1 MIYKV
6 LMDGRSIY
14 ESDGNVAILEPKLEQ
29 EVNTAGSFDFTVPRN
44 HAFYDDVTL
53 LTPEIEV
60 YESDE
65 LIFFGRPTE
74 IEMDIDLQLMIH
86 CEGALAY
93 FNDSVIAPFEFNE
106 IERTE
111 LLEYFVNQHNANVPE
126 NRRFQIGNVT
136 MPLKYVY
143 RKVEKYT
150 KTLDCL
156 NEYLL
161 DSEGGYLMVRKE
173 NGIRYIDW
181 FDSIPYRN
189 TQPVRFALNLMTLSQ
204 KVNADFVT
212 SVIPIGANELT
223 IASVNGGRVYLD
235 SDEYISQYGRITG
248 IAEFSDVE
256 NPETLMAL
264 GEYYLETQDYGRPSI
279 NVTAAELHYINDE
292 YTPFRIGEKV
302 QVSSTPHSLEA
313 VLPIVKLTINLDKAD
328 KEIEI
333 GTLDRRSLTELVNDG
348 SGTMVSGTTFLYDE
362 TPTAGS
368 NKAVTSAGIFAAL
381 GPLRFSVN
389 EDGTVTVREV
399 SSGEVEG

>member
-44 HAFYDDVTL
+44 HAFYEDITL
-53 LTPEIEV
+53 LTPELEV

-181 FDSIPYRN
+181 FDSI
-189 TQPVRFALNLMTLSQ
+189 Q
-204 KVNADFVT
+204 
-212 SVIPIGANELT
+212 IGRAH
-223 IASVNGGRVYLD
+223 V
-235 SDEYISQYGRITG
+235 
-248 IAEFSDVE
+248 
-256 NPETLMAL
+256 
-264 GEYYLETQDYGRPSI
+264 
-279 NVTAAELHYINDE
+279 
-292 YTPFRIGEKV
+292 
-302 QVSSTPHSLEA
+302 
-313 VLPIVKLTINLDKAD
+313 
-328 KEIEI
+328 
-333 GTLDRRSLTELVNDG
+333 
-348 SGTMVSGTTFLYDE
+348 
-362 TPTAGS
+362 
-368 NKAVTSAGIFAAL
+368 
-381 GPLRFSVN
+381 
-389 EDGTVTVREV
+389 
-399 SSGEVEG
+399 